1 MNLIKKAG
9 NYCIS
14 GLNTFFLLTLT
25 VLLFSSCSNL
35 LDKNESYNIG
45 FKDGYLKGYSEAII
59 KKEKEAAEQAKKEKI
74 AEKPANKLPGNTE
87 SVAPAENSSVP
98 QKAIAVLQYIRA
110 NNKAPEGY
118 VGGRHFGNYEQNLP
132 ERDQTGKRID
142 YKEWDIHPKIEGKNR
157 GAQRIVTG
165 SDGSA
170 WYTADHYQSFTEIK

>member
-1 MNLIKKAG
+1 MDLIKKAG
-9 NYCIS
+9 NYLRF
-14 GLNTFFLLTLT
+14 GLNLFFLLT
-25 VLLFSSCSNL
+25 VSVFLFPSCSNL

-59 KKEKEAAEQAKKEKI
+59 KKEKEAAEQAKKSRI
-74 AEKPANKLPGNTE
+74 AEKPANKLSGNTE

-98 QKAIAVLQYIRA
+98 QKAIAVLQYIRT

-132 ERDQTGKRID
+132 ERDPTGKRID